1 MINSFSFCIPT
12 KVFILHFV
20 LKEIFAKCRVV
31 DCQIFF
37 PRSSDKDVIALFYS
51 ICCF

>member
-12 KVFILHFV
+12 KVFSLHFV

-37 PRSSDKDVIALFYS
+37 PRSSDKDVIALFCS